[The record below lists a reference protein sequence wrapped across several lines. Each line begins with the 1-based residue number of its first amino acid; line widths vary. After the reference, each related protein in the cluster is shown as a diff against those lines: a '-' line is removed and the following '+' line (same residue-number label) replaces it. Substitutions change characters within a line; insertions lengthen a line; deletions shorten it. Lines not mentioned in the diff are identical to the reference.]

1 MPATYTKTRFQIL
14 QKLNEYSIQFN
25 SIHKSFIATQSIAFY
40 IQTQDM
46 VHNNFIK

>member
-1 MPATYTKTRFQIL
+1 MKYFVLSRHINL
-14 QKLNEYSIQFN
+14 IQFSFQKN
-25 SIHKSFIATQSIAFY
+25 FIATQNIVFY